1 MIKRCVCSIFST
13 KSKGHSISAQSVPP
27 MRGRSSQ
34 VKKIGYFW
42 RCLQSYV
49 HFSLRTFVQ
58 FCAKPVIVL
67 QKAKNV
73 RAGSIT
79 NWFLGFLNGECFLLL
94 KSFSC
99 QRAYMDRTKIC
110 FQQVKA
116 HSMPAK
122 NMFLPEKKPIS
133 YIAGLDGTRS
143 ASITLLILLYFIIAH
158 RVVSSFMITN

>member
-1 MIKRCVCSIFST
+1 MSSELCPFFS
-13 KSKGHSISAQSVPP
+13 AD
-27 MRGRSSQ
+27 
-34 VKKIGYFW
+34 
-42 RCLQSYV
+42 
-49 HFSLRTFVQ
+49 
-58 FCAKPVIVL
+58 FCAVL
-67 QKAKNV
+67 CHSSHSTTKGKKRQ
-73 RAGSIT
+73 AGLIT
-79 NWFLGFLNGECFLLL
+79 TRFLGFLNGECFLLL

-99 QRAYMDRTKIC
+99 QRAYMERTKIC

-158 RVVSSFMITN
+158 RVVSSFMNTN